1 MRLRPASMEKS
12 TGAAVAV
19 VESWVMKT
27 KTISHHGR
35 GVNDFMTAHADKVT
49 GVVSGFDRL
58 RFQGTLRCL
67 YHPELMSEFLH
78 RAGVRWKE
86 FKSFVCGVT
95 EQIRAAAETIAQSAG
110 RRVHYL
116 RSSRL
121 DKEAFIAGLRR
132 EQRIDEG
139 LIAVLSVVEPCRTW
153 FVRGNRATQKLEL
166 RLEPGKCIHLY
177 FYFVH
182 PVLGLMHLRLQTWF
196 PFQVHVYANGREWLC
211 RELDREGIAYRRED
225 NCLPWIADVPRAQA
239 LLDAQVRQCWPKLLD
254 PLITQYHPT
263 FAALRQVMPVEY
275 YWTVAESE
283 YATDVMFRDRA
294 ALQQIYPA
302 LVHHSIMSFGADQ
315 VLRFFG
321 RKWAGSAVDI
331 KTTRQRREEGVCVK
345 HWCNENSLKAYDKG
359 SILRGEGTMNQP
371 ADFRVWR
378 AAEGKS
384 KESKAWRELRRSV
397 ADMPRRAQVQRG
409 MTDRLFGAL
418 AAAHHGESLG
428 KSAAAVC
435 QPVLRKG
442 RRHRALNPFRPD
454 DAALLAAVNRG
465 EFAIGGLRNRDLR
478 AHLYPKT
485 PAGSTERQ
493 LAARVSRQLARLRAH
508 GLIARLGK
516 THRYKVTKKGRTI
529 ITAFLAAAQAD
540 IEQLTKLAA

>member
-1 MRLRPASMEKS
+1 MRATGATGLME
-12 TGAAVAV
+12 AAVAV

-27 KTISHHGR
+27 NSISHHGR
-35 GVNDFMTAHADKVT
+35 GVQDFVAAHGDKVT
-49 GVVSGFDRL
+49 GVISGFDRL
-58 RFQGTLRCL
+58 RLQGTLRCL

-78 RAGVRWKE
+78 RAGVLWKD
-86 FKSFVCGVT
+86 FKGYVCGVT
-95 EQIRAAAETIAQSAG
+95 DQIRTAAEMVAQAAG

-121 DKEAFIAGLRR
+121 NKEAFIAGLRR
-132 EQRIDEG
+132 EHGIDEG

-153 FVRGNRATQKLEL
+153 FVRGNRATRKLEL

-211 RELDREGIAYRRED
+211 RELDREGLAYRRDD

-239 LLDAQVRQCWPKLLD
+239 LLDAQVRQCWPQLLD
-254 PLITQYHPT
+254 PLIAQYHPT
-263 FAALRQVMPVEY
+263 FATLRQVMPVEY

-283 YATDVMFRDRA
+283 YATDVMFKDRA

-302 LVHHSIMSFGADQ
+302 LVHHSIMSFGAEQ

-321 RKWAGSAVDI
+321 RKQAGSAVDV
-331 KTTRQRREEGVCVK
+331 KSTRTRREEGVCVK

-359 SILRGEGTMNQP
+359 SILRGEGTLNQP

-378 AAEGKS
+378 PAEGKG
-384 KESKAWRELRRSV
+384 KESKAWRELRRTV
-397 ADMPRRAQVQRG
+397 ADMPRRAQVLHR

-418 AAAHHGESLG
+418 AAAHHGEPLG

-435 QPVLRKG
+435 ERVVRKG
-442 RRHRALNPFRPD
+442 RRHRALNPFRAD

-478 AHLYPKT
+478 AILYPKT
-485 PAGSTERQ
+485 PAGLTERQ
-493 LAARVSRQLARLRAH
+493 LGARVSRQLALLRAH

-516 THRYKVTKKGRTI
+516 RHRYKVTRKGRAI

-540 IEQLTKLAA
+540 TEQLTKLAA